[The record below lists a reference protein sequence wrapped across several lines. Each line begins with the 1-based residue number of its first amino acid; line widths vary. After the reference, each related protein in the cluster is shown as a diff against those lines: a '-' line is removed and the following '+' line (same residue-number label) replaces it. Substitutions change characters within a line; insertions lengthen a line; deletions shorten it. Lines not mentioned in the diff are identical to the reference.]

1 MNHKEHPMAE
11 RVMELTERN
20 MTSTMIARLERMQQ
34 KTVRLIKLAHQDPGA
49 YAEWQMMEQKRFAE
63 ERKEAMNHK
72 EWGMTEAES
81 ESCRLAKL
89 WK

>member
-1 MNHKEHPMAE
+1 MNHKEHPMAS

-34 KTVRLIKLAHQDPGA
+34 KTVRLIKLAHQDPAA